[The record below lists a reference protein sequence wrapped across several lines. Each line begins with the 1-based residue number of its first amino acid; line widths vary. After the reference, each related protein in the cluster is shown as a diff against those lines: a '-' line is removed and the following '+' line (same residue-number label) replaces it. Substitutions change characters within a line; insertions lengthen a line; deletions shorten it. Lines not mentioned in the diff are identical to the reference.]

1 MKHKLHRR
9 DFLKT
14 AAGLTAGVSLFPL
27 ACRSE
32 GKEDAQEAAT
42 ASTAES
48 LFKISLAQW
57 SLHKTYFGGSPGD
70 TVGWDAFLPTLHSDN
85 YRSLLAGDLDPL
97 DFPVLTRQDYG
108 IDAVE
113 LVNTFYFD
121 RAQDRDYLGELKNRA
136 DGEGV
141 SILLIMCDAE
151 GDLGDPDEARRTQ
164 AVENH
169 HKWVEAAAFL
179 GCHSIRVNA
188 RSDASLSE
196 DEQQRLAADGLR
208 RLCDFGDQHGINVIV
223 ENHGGISSNGQWLAG
238 LMDRVDHARV
248 GTLPDFGNFSLTE
261 APMDINEH
269 PEAWYDR
276 YQGVSELMPYAKAVS
291 AKANTFDEAGN
302 CLDTDYLRMMKIVL
316 DAGYRGYVGIEYEGP
331 VLSEPDGIRAT
342 KALLERVRDE
352 LAAEYA

>member
-27 ACRSE
+27 ACRS
-32 GKEDAQEAAT
+32 GGREDAQEAA
-42 ASTAES
+42 SAEL

-57 SLHKTYFGGSPGD
+57 SLNKAYFGGSPN
-70 TVGWDAFLPTLHSDN
+70 WAALQSDN
-85 YRSLLAGDLDPL
+85 YRSVLAGDIDPL
-97 DFPVLTRQDYG
+97 DFPVLARQEYG
-108 IDAVE
+108 IDGVE

-121 RAQDRDYLGELKNRA
+121 RARDMEYLGELKSRA

-151 GDLGDPDEARRTQ
+151 GDLGEPDEARRTQ

-196 DEQQRLAADGLR
+196 DEQQRVAADGLL
-208 RLCDFGDQHGINVIV
+208 RLGEFGDQHGINVIV
-223 ENHGGISSNGQWLAG
+223 ENHGGISSNGRWLAG
-238 LMDRVDHARV
+238 LMERIDHPRV
-248 GTLPDFGNFSLTE
+248 GTLPDFGNFRVTE
-261 APMDINEH
+261 DTV
-269 PEAWYDR
+269 YDR
-276 YQGVSELMPYAKAVS
+276 YQGVAELMPYAKAVS
-291 AKANTFDEAGN
+291 AKAQAFDEAGN
-302 CLDTDYLRMMKIVL
+302 CVETDYLRMMRIVL
-316 DAGYRGYVGIEYEGP
+316 DAGYRGYVGIEYEGA

-352 LAAEYA
+352 LAPEYV